1 MSRFAIRRVRTGP
14 PELRTQLPV
23 TGRAVARRADPNG
36 VRDFV
41 YAVLD
46 TPVKYRIPP
55 RFSPDRYRSQDLDR
69 DEQGDFVWISAVA
82 FRAHATRENP
92 YTGMRDFAVDLS
104 YVVDP
109 TVEGDATLDV
119 QKVAPVAVVEIDD
132 DYSTSRGVGVRNGSD
147 PAFAAPAVPAC
158 AAPAVPAETF
168 RHELE
173 VIVAALA
180 TLAGESVTDVVI
192 PAQIDSTD
200 LAEGRAAY
208 VLGEDGLRYHG
219 WDPMGAEWAWRSTA
233 DPDELTYWIVDDIAS
248 SLAWDWAQEQPRF
261 AAMDEE
267 QRVDQLWMPRWQFLM
282 IALRPAWG
290 DRTSTAIGAL
300 TQGDSGPRWEEIFA
314 DARPVEPPAPEK
326 DVPWGAGASKGPPPE
341 TFMRD
346 DRSRRPSRKVLLGAA
361 VAVLLGAALVVV
373 FRDTGGDTVTDMTP
387 AATSTPAES
396 TGTPSRSAAPSSEPE
411 ALTSNAEPT
420 LTPTEA
426 PPQPPPPPGEAQ
438 QITPPAPA
446 PTWRP
451 TWRPTNSQDD
461 EDTDTSWQ
469 RPPPTRFTPPV
480 QADPWIGGD

>member
-1 MSRFAIRRVRTGP
+1 M
-14 PELRTQLPV
+14 
-23 TGRAVARRADPNG
+23 
-36 VRDFV
+36 

-55 RFSPDRYRSQDLDR
+55 RFSPDRYHGQDLGR

-109 TVEGDATLDV
+109 TVEADATLDPH
-119 QKVAPVAVVEIDD
+119 KVAPVGVVEIDD
-132 DYSTSRGVGVRNGSD
+132 DYSASQGVGARNGSD
-147 PAFAAPAVPAC
+147 QALAASAVPAS

-180 TLAGESVTDVVI
+180 TLAGESVADVVI
-192 PAQIDSTD
+192 PAQIDSTA
-200 LAEGRAAY
+200 LAEGHAAY

-219 WDPMGAEWAWRSTA
+219 WDTMGAAWAWRSTA

-248 SLAWDWAQEQPRF
+248 SLAWGWAQEQPTF

-282 IALRPAWG
+282 ITLRPAWG
-290 DRTSTAIGAL
+290 DRTSTTIGAL
-300 TQGDSGPRWEEIFA
+300 TQGDSGPRWEQIFA
-314 DARPVEPPAPEK
+314 EARPVEPPAPEPPPSPAPEK

-361 VAVLLGAALVVV
+361 AAVLLGAALVVV
-373 FRDTGGDTVTDMTP
+373 FRDTGGETVTDMTP

-396 TGTPSRSAAPSSEPE
+396 RATPSRSAAPSSE
-411 ALTSNAEPT
+411 
-420 LTPTEA
+420 TEA

-438 QITPPAPA
+438 QITPPAPS

-451 TWRPTNSQDD
+451 TWRPTNSQDDD

-480 QADPWIGGD
+480 QADPWIGGIDRPRLHFCAAHAGKRFSLKERTPST